1 PAVLQSLGPALLVGA
16 GVLAIVAGA
25 ALLLI
30 TLMLGNNSENGALAP
45 WLLGGGAAA
54 LVVSVLA
61 VYVRSRRLL
70 RVTRRA
76 RAAAW
81 IGPTAVQEEPRT
93 I

>member
-1 PAVLQSLGPALLVGA
+1 MIGLKKLGVFVVLLV
-16 GVLAIVAGA
+16 
-25 ALLLI
+25 
-30 TLMLGNNSENGALAP
+30 
-45 WLLGGGAAA
+45 LLGGGAAA